1 MQATSLEEY
10 YEIWISPWS
19 SIFVFSKQIKKVS
32 KVELQKGVDMRVKI
46 KIGSH
51 SVITAFMLE
60 GMKT

>member
-1 MQATSLEEY
+1 MKFDFRFFKANKE
-10 YEIWISPWS
+10 
-19 SIFVFSKQIKKVS
+19 VS
-32 KVELQKGVDMRVKI
+32 KVELQKDVDMRVKI